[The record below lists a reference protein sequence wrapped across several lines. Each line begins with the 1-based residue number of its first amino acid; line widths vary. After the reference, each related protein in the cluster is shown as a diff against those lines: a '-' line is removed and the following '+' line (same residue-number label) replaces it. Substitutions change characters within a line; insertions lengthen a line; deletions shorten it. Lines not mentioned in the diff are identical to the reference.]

1 MNGRKLRRNW
11 PQRSRSGASEF
22 EAKAKPFEPGATLDT
37 GRVWAAL
44 AKLKAEHF
52 PELEVDVFS
61 NARRQFQGGL
71 RRECLLTARADSL

>member
-1 MNGRKLRRNW
+1 VNGRKLRRNW
-11 PQRSRSGASEF
+11 PQGSRSGASEF

-52 PELEVDVFS
+52 PELEVDVFFEREEAVS
-61 NARRQFQGGL
+61 GGAET
-71 RRECLLTARADSL
+71 RVPVDGAG